1 MASPYVVSDNIMKNK
16 VIIIIGATGTG
27 KSRLSIEL
35 ATRFPSEIINSDKIQ
50 VYKGLD
56 IVSNKVPISERLGVP
71 HHLLG
76 QVEQDVDYSSVD
88 FCRDAIAIIETI
100 LKSNRVPI
108 IVGGSNSFLEAL
120 VEDSVNNFKSSYECC
135 FIWMDVS
142 FPVLDSYV
150 SKRVDQMIDAGLVD
164 EVREI
169 FDDKAEYNRGV
180 RRAIGVPEM
189 HEYFLSEAKLD
200 KISKDSLLASS
211 TGKIKENTCALTR
224 TQVWKILRLR
234 GEIGWDIHRFDAT
247 SVLEKTGEEADR
259 AWNEVVLQ
267 PSMELV
273 TKFLTKEKKNDA

>member
-1 MASPYVVSDNIMKNK
+1 MASSYVVSDNIMKNK

-27 KSRLSIEL
+27 KSRLSIDL

-56 IVSNKVPISERLGVP
+56 IVSNKVPISERLG
-71 HHLLG
+71 
-76 QVEQDVDYSSVD
+76 QDVDYSSVD
-88 FCRDAIAIIETI
+88 FCRDTIAIIETI

-142 FPVLDSYV
+142 FSVLDSHV

-169 FDDKAEYNRGV
+169 FDKKAEYNRGV

-200 KISKDSLLASS
+200 KTSKDSLLASS
-211 TGKIKENTCALTR
+211 IGKIKENTCALTR
-224 TQVWKILRLR
+224 NQVWKILRLR
-234 GEIGWDIHRFDAT
+234 DEIGWNIHRFDAT

-267 PSMELV
+267 PCMELV
-273 TKFLTKEKKNDA
+273 TKFLTKEKKDGA

>member
-1 MASPYVVSDNIMKNK
+1 MASSYVASDNIMKNQ

-27 KSRLSIEL
+27 KSRLSIDLE
-35 ATRFPSEIINSDKIQ
+35 TRFPSEVINSDKIQ

-56 IVSNKVPISERLGVP
+56 IVSNKVPISKRLGVPHHLLGVP

-88 FCRDAIAIIETI
+88 FCRDTIAIIETI

-169 FDDKAEYNRGV
+169 FDEKAEYNRGV

-200 KISKDSLLASS
+200 KTSKDSLLASS
-211 TGKIKENTCALTR
+211 IGKIKENTCALTR
-224 TQVWKILRLR
+224 TQ
-234 GEIGWDIHRFDAT
+234 IGWDIHRFDAT

-267 PSMELV
+267 PCMELV
-273 TKFLTKEKKNDA
+273 TEFLTKEKKDVA